1 MKNLKKAITL
11 VLALIIALSTCM
23 VGVSASATEDEVTT
37 TPQNTSIY
45 FEIPEDWAWDRI
57 YCYIYIYGGDA
68 LASWQ
73 VKKTKCEI
81 LDNNIAVYDTTRVGG
96 LVEGTEYCVIMSSDV
111 GLQTYDTLFTT
122 ECLGDT
128 LYCDDT
134 RYENPHD
141 SSKRVTAAFWK
152 NQDADKYGPVMT
164 ITSRGNVI
172 GTALPSSETKQS
184 LFTEFLNNS
193 LDNSRVYSGKT
204 DQRIID
210 DIIVAIGITADEAE
224 TIINDTGIQ
233 VDWTNNSTPAEE
245 PTNDY
250 FISDAEGADRE
261 SADTYAYGYVGD
273 VDLTDS
279 VNIKD
284 ATAIQK
290 HAASLLDLRDTNA
303 ILADIDFSDNI
314 NVKDATSIQKWIAG
328 MEVTMPVYHLLTA
341 TDENIEHVH
350 AYTFTSQPVSCDFAA
365 HVRYDCDCGYYYTSN
380 YIGEA
385 LGHDWG
391 EWVVTKEPALGVEG
405 EEKSTCSN
413 CKQTWT
419 RTIDMIIEGNQD
431 AIQSARELLGD
442 LVWGLQFF
450 ESVDELFERK
460 FAYGV
465 GQFTNTF
472 FTALIRDGLYEID
485 DAGLY
490 VFKRSDLDA
499 IATKYFG
506 RTYDWTKRTMEG
518 YEYYDEASDTV
529 HFKKSTGWGG
539 AYSFRVI
546 ACTENTDGTFTIDVE
561 NKYSE
566 GEYFELVLRKTEYG
580 YPAVSFINF
589 GGLIDYM
596 LKPLQHSVRTFDSV
610 DEAFENEEQ
619 IRVFAYMS
627 TYGIM
632 DYDNLTCTY
641 DRKDLDSVLHRNFGR
656 TIDWTKLN
664 NKDDDDDGTIEYYD
678 AETDTVVENFSFW
691 EDETI
696 TETWEKE
703 SVTKNDDGSF
713 TVKIKISEGYTP
725 DYEYNAES
733 FYAEMIMVKSEY
745 GYNAQSLKVKGATK
759 TENLLYE
766 EDIEKI
772 IKAYPDQCVD
782 CRDENPSCLIVNNG
796 TFDSVDKGKY
806 TIYLEDNKRTSATF
820 SKIIYDYDIMV
831 VDDALIALF
840 NSIRNEYGITSYYDV
855 TGKTVDSEIV
865 EMDDAE
871 YLGDFKLIAS
881 LLYEYEMSWD
891 TSNFDCDKYNGVE
904 YECISLTGKDETGE
918 HTLKITFYLTDGE
931 LSYDITTI

>member
-37 TPQNTSIY
+37 TPT
-45 FEIPEDWAWDRI
+45 
-57 YCYIYIYGGDA
+57 
-68 LASWQ
+68 
-73 VKKTKCEI
+73 
-81 LDNNIAVYDTTRVGG
+81 
-96 LVEGTEYCVIMSSDV
+96 
-111 GLQTYDTLFTT
+111 
-122 ECLGDT
+122 
-128 LYCDDT
+128 
-134 RYENPHD
+134 
-141 SSKRVTAAFWK
+141 
-152 NQDADKYGPVMT
+152 
-164 ITSRGNVI
+164 
-172 GTALPSSETKQS
+172 
-184 LFTEFLNNS
+184 
-193 LDNSRVYSGKT
+193 
-204 DQRIID
+204 
-210 DIIVAIGITADEAE
+210 
-224 TIINDTGIQ
+224 
-233 VDWTNNSTPAEE
+233 EE
-245 PTNDY
+245 PTGDY
-250 FISDAEGADRE
+250 FISDTEGADRE
-261 SADTYAYGYVGD
+261 SAKTYAYGYVGD

-303 ILADIDFSDNI
+303 ILADADLSDSI
-314 NVKDATSIQKWIAG
+314 NVKDATSIQKWVAG
-328 MEVTMPVYHLLTA
+328 IEVNAPVYRLLTA
-341 TDENIEHVH
+341 TDETIEHVH
-350 AYTFTSQPVSCDFAA
+350 AYKFTSKPVSCDFAA
-365 HVRYDCDCGYYYTSN
+365 HVRYECDCGEWYMSN
-380 YIGEA
+380 IVGEA
-385 LGHDWG
+385 LGHNWG

-419 RTIDMIIEGNQD
+419 RTIDMIIEGDQEVI
-431 AIQSARELLGD
+431 AAAREMLSDFRFTVGHFETIDD
-442 LVWGLQFF
+442 LYAGPHYYGAGVFTYVFF
-450 ESVDELFERK
+450 K
-460 FAYGV
+460 P
-465 GQFTNTF
+465 
-472 FTALIRDGLYEID
+472 LIREEKYEID
-485 DAGLY
+485 EETGFY
-490 VFKRSDLDA
+490 VFKCSDLDA
-499 IATKYFG
+499 IALKYFD
-506 RTYDWTKRTMEG
+506 RTFDWTTRTMKES
-518 YEYYDEASDTV
+518 EYYDEATDTV
-529 HFKKSTGWGG
+529 HLEKLGGWGG
-539 AYSFRVI
+539 PDEYKVVS
-546 ACTENTDGTFTIDVE
+546 CTDNGDGTYTIGVDKIYI
-561 NKYSE
+561 NDITKM
-566 GEYFELVLRKTEYG
+566 ELILKKTEFG
-580 YPAVSFINF
+580 YPAMSFINPDNI
-589 GGLIDYM
+589 GNGM
-596 LKPLQHSVRTFDSV
+596 SKPLQFSVRFFDSV

-619 IRVFAYMS
+619 IRTFAYMS
-627 TYGIM
+627 ANGKM

-641 DRKDLDSVLHRNFGR
+641 NRKDLDRVLLGNFGR

-664 NKDDDDDGTIEYYD
+664 NKDDDDDWKIEYYD
-678 AETDTVVENFSFW
+678 AETDTVIEDFSFW
-691 EDETI
+691 EDTAI

-745 GYNAQSLKVKGATK
+745 GYIAKSLKVKGATK

-772 IKAYPDQCVD
+772 IEAYPDQYVD
-782 CRDENPSCLIVNNG
+782 CRDENPSCLIVKNG
-796 TFDSVDKGKY
+796 TFGSVDKGKY
-806 TIYLEDNKRTSATF
+806 TIYLGDNNRTSATF
-820 SKIIYDYDIMV
+820 SKIIYNYDIMV